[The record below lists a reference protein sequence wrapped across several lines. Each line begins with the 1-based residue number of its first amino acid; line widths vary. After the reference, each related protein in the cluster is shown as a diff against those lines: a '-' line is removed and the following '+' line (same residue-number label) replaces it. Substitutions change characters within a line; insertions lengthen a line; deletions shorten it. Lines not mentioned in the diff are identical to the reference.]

1 MSTIT
6 ITPQPGEAPDIEAP
20 DVFPWPLYRMSLE
33 QYEALV
39 ESGLFT
45 ERDRLQLINGILVTK
60 VTQGDDLCVADEDCR
75 TALQRALP
83 PGWFI
88 RSNKPVDIPPDGVP
102 EPDQAVVRG
111 SNRDY
116 GRKKRGRP
124 GAKDVALIVEI
135 AQSRLPE
142 DRAMVRI
149 YGPGGIPAYWIV
161 NLVDRQV
168 EVYTAPHSGGYA
180 TRVDYRSGQHVPV
193 VIDGVIVGQ
202 IAVDDLLP

>member
-6 ITPQPGEAPDIEAP
+6 ITPQPVEAPDIEAP
-20 DVFPWPLYRMSLE
+20 AVFPWPLYRMSLE
-33 QYEALV
+33 QYDALV

-60 VTQGDDLCVADEDCR
+60 VTQGDDHCVADEDCR

-142 DRAMVRI
+142 DRAMVRNGTNEWPRRRMQRGSASGST
-149 YGPGGIPAYWIV
+149 GPEPGRAAPISRAGAP
-161 NLVDRQV
+161 RQGQASPRAGRDK
-168 EVYTAPHSGGYA
+168 TP
-180 TRVDYRSGQHVPV
+180 RRS
-193 VIDGVIVGQ
+193 
-202 IAVDDLLP
+202 

>member
-6 ITPQPGEAPDIEAP
+6 ITPQPVEAPDIEAP
-20 DVFPWPLYRMSLE
+20 AVFPWPLYRMSLE
-33 QYEALV
+33 QYDALV

-60 VTQGDDLCVADEDCR
+60 VTQGDDHCVADEDCR

-135 AQSRLPE
+135 AQSSLPE
-142 DRAMVRI
+142 DRAMVRN
-149 YGPGGIPAYWIV
+149 GTNEWP
-161 NLVDRQV
+161 RRRMQ
-168 EVYTAPHSGGYA
+168 
-180 TRVDYRSGQHVPV
+180 
-193 VIDGVIVGQ
+193 
-202 IAVDDLLP
+202 